1 MSGCVRPPRPPAV
14 LTLLALVAGPAAVA
28 GPLLAPLG
36 EPPAWVSAPLPAQKL
51 PPTRFEVVEIDG
63 RSALRIAA
71 DRSYGNL
78 VHQVPASAAAARM
91 LRWRWRLDEAIA
103 DADLKTRA
111 GDDAAVKVCA
121 LFDLPDERIPF
132 VERQLMRMA
141 RLASGQRLPGATL
154 CYVWAPLAAAGQV
167 LPNAHTRRMRW
178 MVLQGQGTP
187 LGQWREER
195 RDLRADFLRAFGGEA
210 AEPPPLLAVLV
221 GADADNTGGR
231 GRAVLQ
237 ALELDP

>member
-1 MSGCVRPPRPPAV
+1 VRRLLRPGRAFAAM
-14 LTLLALVAGPAAVA
+14 LLALASGLAAQPA
-28 GPLLAPLG
+28 PLLAPLG
-36 EPPAWVSAPLPAQKL
+36 EPPAWAAAPLPAQKL
-51 PPTRFEVVEIDG
+51 PPTRFELVELEG
-63 RSALRIAA
+63 VRSLRIVTEG
-71 DRSYGNL
+71 SYGNL
-78 VHQVPASAAAARM
+78 VHQVSPAAAQSRT

-103 DADLKTRA
+103 GADLKTRA

-132 VERQLMRMA
+132 VERQLMRVA

-178 MVLQGQGTP
+178 MVLQGQGAP
-187 LGQWREER
+187 LGSWREER
-195 RDLRADFLRAFGGEA
+195 RDLRADVLRAFGDEA

-231 GRAVLQ
+231 GQAVLQ
-237 ALELDP
+237 ALELLP